1 MNRTT
6 VRRWVARVGYGL
18 GVTQTLTRAGY
29 KWRVLRGPGSLSF
42 GPRRRDPFLVLIY
55 HRVNRGGGPFAIE
68 RVPTGAFRTQ
78 MIHLVRS
85 FRVMPLTEI
94 VERLRTGEPLPP
106 KTIAITFDDGYED
119 NYTEAFPILREL
131 GLPATIFLTTGC
143 IGTGESLWFDRV
155 LHAFATTERDSVT
168 LSWGAEVTGLRDT
181 ATRAKAAFQTL
192 YGLMR
197 LPNADRIEAIARLV
211 RELGGGGESVPLPSM
226 LDWNQVRTM
235 AAGGITFGAHTVT
248 HPILSRLPIEEAKGE
263 IETSKRRIEVETG
276 RPANL
281 FAYPVGRRADY
292 SPGVIE
298 LIAGA
303 GFHAALTTAAGANVR
318 GNDLFLLRRV
328 KPLGEDVPTFAL
340 GLGAHYMTEWKAAN
354 P

>member
-1 MNRTT
+1 
-6 VRRWVARVGYGL
+6 V
-18 GVTQTLTRAGY
+18 
-29 KWRVLRGPGSLSF
+29 

-55 HRVNRGGGPFAIE
+55 HRVNLETNPFAIE
-68 RVPTGAFRTQ
+68 RTPTGAFRAQ
-78 MIHLVRS
+78 MRHLARS
-85 FRVMPLTEI
+85 FHVMPLAEI
-94 VERLRTGEPLPP
+94 VERMRTGEPLPP
-106 KTIAITFDDGYED
+106 RTIAITFDDGYED

-131 GLPATIFLTTGC
+131 RLPATIFLTTGC

-168 LSWGAEVTGLRDT
+168 LSWGAEMTGLRDT
-181 ATRAKAAFQTL
+181 ATRAQAAFQTL

-197 LPNADRIEAIARLV
+197 LPNTERIEAIEGLV
-211 RELGGGGESVPLPSM
+211 RDLDGGGESVPLPPM
-226 LDWNQVRTM
+226 LNWDHVRTM

-248 HPILSRLPIEEAKGE
+248 HPILTRLPLEEAKQE
-263 IETSKRRIEVETG
+263 IETSKRRIEDETG
-276 RPANL
+276 RPVGL

-292 SPGVIE
+292 SPEVIE

-328 KPLGEDVPTFAL
+328 KPLGEDVPSFAL
-340 GLGAHYMTEWKAAN
+340 GLGAHYLTEWKAAN